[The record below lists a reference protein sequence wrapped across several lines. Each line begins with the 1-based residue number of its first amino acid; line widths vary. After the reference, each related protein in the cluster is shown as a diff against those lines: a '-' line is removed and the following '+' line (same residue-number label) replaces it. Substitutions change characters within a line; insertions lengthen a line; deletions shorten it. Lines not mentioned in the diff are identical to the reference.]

1 LQLVATVRLNPQQD
15 QAVKLTTSPLL
26 VLAGA
31 GSGKTAV
38 ITQKIVHLINHCGYQ
53 AKNIAAVTFTNKAA
67 KEMKARVT
75 KLLGDSNAKG
85 LIVST
90 FHNLGLNIIRREYK
104 ALGFRK
110 NFTIFD
116 DQDSFQLIKEL
127 CKKSDDADKKEMQD
141 ILAQISRW
149 KNDLILPDR
158 AIAIADNQ
166 ELLLAAKLYEAYT
179 RSLRAFNAV
188 DFDDLILIP
197 TLLLMND
204 QKVRERW
211 HNKIRYL
218 LVDEYQDTNT
228 SQYELVK
235 LITGRLGNFTV
246 VGDDDQSIYSW
257 RGAQPKNLEL
267 LQKDFPNLR
276 VVKLEQNYR
285 SAGRILKSANVLIQ
299 NNEHIFKKRLWSDK
313 HYGEPIRILSAKN
326 DNDEADRVTKEILSA
341 RINKNIPYKD
351 FAILYRGNHQSR
363 LLEKFLVDKQIPYK
377 ISGTTSFFARSEIKD
392 VMAYFRLLV
401 NQDDD
406 NAFIRIANVPRREI
420 GVSTLEKLGSYAN
433 ERHISLF
440 ESIFEVGLEQTLTGK
455 GLAAVRRFGELMAK
469 ASDNIRRGDSMSVIR
484 EMIAYIGYQGFLFD
498 NSSSPKAAE
507 YRWSNVETLLGWIE
521 SGLEN
526 NKLADDPFAE
536 TITKLCLREMLDRG
550 EEEEENANEVQLMTL
565 HASKGLEF
573 PHVYLVGMEE
583 ELLPHKSSIE
593 EDNVEEE
600 RRLAYVG
607 ITRAEESLS
616 IIVAEKR
623 QRYGEMVDSVPSRF
637 LEEMPQE
644 DLEWEVDQVPLS
656 DDEKRE
662 QGKGRLAEMRKR
674 LMS

>member
-1 LQLVATVRLNPQQD
+1 MATVRLNPQQD

-127 CKKSDDADKKEMQD
+127 CKKSDDADKKEMLD

-166 ELLLAAKLYEAYT
+166 ELILAAKLYDAYT

-377 ISGTTSFFARSEIKD
+377 ISGTTSFFARAEIKD

-455 GLAAVRRFGELMAK
+455 GLSAVRRFGELIAK

-521 SGLEN
+521 AGLEN

-550 EEEEENANEVQLMTL
+550 EEEEEDANEVQLMTL

-662 QGKGRLAEMRKR
+662 QGKDRLAEMRKR

>member
-1 LQLVATVRLNPQQD
+1 VATVRLNPQQD

-127 CKKSDDADKKEMQD
+127 CKKSDDADKKEMLD

-166 ELLLAAKLYEAYT
+166 ELVLAAKLYDAYT

-197 TLLLMND
+197 TLLLMNE

-377 ISGTTSFFARSEIKD
+377 ISGTTSFFARAEIKD

-455 GLAAVRRFGELMAK
+455 GLSAVRRFGELIAK

-521 SGLEN
+521 AGLEN

-550 EEEEENANEVQLMTL
+550 EEEEEDANEVQLMTL

-662 QGKGRLAEMRKR
+662 QGKDRLAEMRKR